1 MQGRRESM
9 NIRMRIVLPR
19 LLLFAAC
26 FAPLFGTGFAQAPQ
40 YRLQQTWHVSGNG
53 WWDYMTV
60 EPAAHRLYIARGNRV
75 QVVDTQT
82 GKLITE
88 MGGMSGTHGIALDNI
103 GKFGYVSDGGAGVV
117 RVFDRATL
125 KVVSSIPAGKNPDA
139 ILFDPATARVFAFN
153 GRSNSATVIDTDTNK
168 VLKTI
173 PLPGKPEF
181 AQADGKGNVYVNI
194 EDKNQIVQI
203 DAVSLK
209 TTASWPIAPCDSP
222 SGLAI
227 DRANDRLFSVCDNHV
242 MAVVDS
248 QTGKVVATPQIGSGP
263 DATRYDAKSHLVFSP
278 NGRDGTLTVIQQ
290 ISPDNY
296 KPVQTVT
303 TQRGARTMAL
313 DSDTGK
319 IYLVTASFGPA
330 PAATAADPHP
340 RPTMLPDSFVVLVV
354 GKK

>member
-1 MQGRRESM
+1 MKSPVKM
-9 NIRMRIVLPR
+9 MSHHFVIL
-19 LLLFAAC
+19 AA
-26 FAPLFGTGFAQAPQ
+26 AVATLFGTAYAQVPQ
-40 YRLQQTWHVSGNG
+40 YRVQKTWHISGDG

-88 MGGMSGTHGIALDNI
+88 MGGMMGTHGIALNTN
-103 GKFGYVSDGGAGVV
+103 GKYGYVSDGGAGMV

-125 KVVSSIPAGKNPDA
+125 KVIASIPAEKNPDA
-139 ILFDPATARVFAFN
+139 ILFDPATKRVFAFN
-153 GRSNSATVIDTDTNK
+153 GRSQSATAIDTETNK
-168 VLKTI
+168 ALQNI

-194 EDKNQIVQI
+194 EDKNQIVRI
-203 DAVSLK
+203 DAKTLK
-209 TTASWPIAPCDSP
+209 PTATWPIAPCDSP

-227 DRANDRLFSVCDNHV
+227 DRAHHRLFAVCDNHV
-242 MAVVDS
+242 MTVVDA

-278 NGRDGTLTVIQQ
+278 NGRDGTLTVVQQ
-290 ISPDNY
+290 LSPNNY

-313 DSDTGK
+313 NSDTGA
-319 IYLVTASFGPA
+319 IYLVTAGFGPP
-330 PAATAADPHP
+330 PAATAANPHP
-340 RPTMLPDSFVVLVV
+340 RPAMLPDSFVVLVV
-354 GKK
+354 DKH